1 MEKWKIYRYNSSDN
15 ENYIEQTQNKEN
27 NNNIIICKKYSI
39 RYYEEVV

>member
-15 ENYIEQTQNKEN
+15 ENYIEQIKNKEN
-27 NNNIIICKKYSI
+27 NNIICKKYDI